1 MKAPAAWAAIHYP
14 GSNDMMQFLGSTGF
28 RKGFVVFLCAVL
40 LAAAAAVGILFVP
53 FHDPPIET
61 DIPKGSGAAA
71 VARALEKSGAI
82 RSATAFHA
90 AVRLLGVSRRLKP
103 GRYQFEGSLSNY
115 QIIRAIVAGRVKQEA
130 VTIPE
135 GLTCRRI
142 AGILARD
149 LGMDTTAFLSEVRDP
164 ALLRRLGI
172 DAPTLEGYLFPDT
185 YRIPSDAEPRLVV
198 SEMVARLQEVFSDS
212 LKARA
217 ADLNLTPHQALTLAS
232 IIEGE
237 TVLDSE
243 RPVVSAVYH
252 NRLRRGM
259 ALQACPTIQYLIAD
273 GPRRL
278 LNGDLRIPSP
288 YNTYLHP
295 GLPPGPVNNPGKAS
309 ILAALHP
316 APVQYMY
323 LVANGDGSHT
333 FSTNLADHNAAK
345 RRLERIRRQL
355 RTRAG

>member
-1 MKAPAAWAAIHYP
+1 MKAPAAWAAIHHP
-14 GSNDMMQFLGSTGF
+14 GSNDMVHFLGTAGF
-28 RKGFVVFLCAVL
+28 RKGFVVLVCVLL
-40 LAAAAAVGILFVP
+40 LAAASVFGILFAP
-53 FHDPPIET
+53 FHNPPTEA

-71 VARALEKSGAI
+71 IARTLEQNGAI
-82 RSATAFHA
+82 RSVTAFRA
-90 AVRLLGVSRRLKP
+90 AVRLLGVSGRLKP
-103 GRYQFEGSLSNY
+103 GRYAFEGSLSNY
-115 QIIRAIVAGRVKQEA
+115 QIIRAIVAGRVKQEI

-135 GLTCRRI
+135 GSTCRRI

-149 LGMDTTAFLSEVRDP
+149 LGMDTTAFLSGVRDP
-164 ALLRRLGI
+164 VFLRRRGI

-185 YRIPSDAEPRLVV
+185 YRIPSDAEPELVI
-198 SEMVARLQEVFSDS
+198 SEMVTRLEEVFSDS

-217 ADLNLTPHQALTLAS
+217 AELHLTPHQALTLAS

-243 RPVVSAVYH
+243 RTIVSAVYH

-316 APVQYMY
+316 APVQYLY

-345 RRLERIRRQL
+345 RRLEKIRHRL
-355 RTRAG
+355 RTQSG